1 MRLVFLNIYL
11 LFFSCIFSQNEL
23 DAIRYSRGGLNGSS
37 RFISMGGAFG
47 SIGAD
52 LSCGAFNP
60 AGLGLYRKGDLAFS
74 FGINNNRN
82 EATLNQTLTSTYQAN
97 LNINFFGIAYAV
109 KSKSDQESRHVLA
122 YTSTQLQ
129 NFNNSTIMSGYTN
142 SNSIAKDMLNLAQQQ
157 NNITNLNYSY
167 EGLAF
172 ETLLFD
178 TVNNQFISLLDNK
191 RSVKQTREINTEGF
205 QKEIN
210 LSYAYS
216 LKDKLYFGLSIGIPE
231 IEYTSTTTH
240 TESDDKDSMRI
251 GFITPTTYT
260 TSYVD
265 GLPILNSYYFDYL
278 GFNSLNYTEYFKT
291 TGSGLNLKIGTIA
304 RLNEFIRIGFYYHT
318 STTYYLTDEYYN
330 KMSVSF
336 DGQPKDPIEYKNPE
350 NGGYYKYQLTTPSK
364 FSLSTAILLKKL
376 AVIGLEYEQ
385 VKYTNAKLISD
396 PEGGFNT
403 ANNKLKN
410 NYSAGHNFR
419 IGSELNIKPIF
430 IRTGY
435 SLQGSP
441 NGLSLS
447 GNLVRHSFN
456 VGIGFRAKNN
466 LYFDLTWNRKTTSED
481 YFLFKTL
488 ASKSL
493 IKLNSTSISIT
504 IGFKF

>member
-1 MRLVFLNIYL
+1 
-11 LFFSCIFSQNEL
+11 
-23 DAIRYSRGGLNGSS
+23 
-37 RFISMGGAFG
+37 
-47 SIGAD
+47 
-52 LSCGAFNP
+52 
-60 AGLGLYRKGDLAFS
+60 
-74 FGINNNRN
+74 
-82 EATLNQTLTSTYQAN
+82 
-97 LNINFFGIAYAV
+97 
-109 KSKSDQESRHVLA
+109 
-122 YTSTQLQ
+122 
-129 NFNNSTIMSGYTN
+129 
-142 SNSIAKDMLNLAQQQ
+142 
-157 NNITNLNYSY
+157 
-167 EGLAF
+167 
-172 ETLLFD
+172 
-178 TVNNQFISLLDNK
+178 
-191 RSVKQTREINTEGF
+191 
-205 QKEIN
+205 
-210 LSYAYS
+210 
-216 LKDKLYFGLSIGIPE
+216 
-231 IEYTSTTTH
+231 
-240 TESDDKDSMRI
+240 
-251 GFITPTTYT
+251 
-260 TSYVD
+260 
-265 GLPILNSYYFDYL
+265 L

-304 RLNEFIRIGFYYHT
+304 RLNEFIRLGFYYHT

-364 FSLSTAILLKKL
+364 FSLSTAILLKKY

-385 VKYTNAKLISD
+385 VNYTNAKLISD
-396 PEGGFNT
+396 PEGEFNT

-430 IRTGY
+430 FRTGY

-466 LYFDLTWNRKTTSED
+466 LYFDLTWNRKTTAED

-488 ASKSL
+488 SSKAL
-493 IKLNSTSISIT
+493 IKSNSTSISTT

>member
-1 MRLVFLNIYL
+1 MRLVFLNIYI
-11 LFFSCIFSQNEL
+11 LFFSCIFSQNEQ

-37 RFISMGGAFG
+37 RFISMGGAFS

-210 LSYAYS
+210 LSY
-216 LKDKLYFGLSIGIPE
+216 
-231 IEYTSTTTH
+231 
-240 TESDDKDSMRI
+240 
-251 GFITPTTYT
+251 
-260 TSYVD
+260 
-265 GLPILNSYYFDYL
+265 LNFT
-278 GFNSLNYTEYFKT
+278 F
-291 TGSGLNLKIGTIA
+291 
-304 RLNEFIRIGFYYHT
+304 
-318 STTYYLTDEYYN
+318 
-330 KMSVSF
+330 
-336 DGQPKDPIEYKNPE
+336 
-350 NGGYYKYQLTTPSK
+350 
-364 FSLSTAILLKKL
+364 
-376 AVIGLEYEQ
+376 
-385 VKYTNAKLISD
+385 
-396 PEGGFNT
+396 
-403 ANNKLKN
+403 
-410 NYSAGHNFR
+410 
-419 IGSELNIKPIF
+419 
-430 IRTGY
+430 
-435 SLQGSP
+435 
-441 NGLSLS
+441 
-447 GNLVRHSFN
+447 
-456 VGIGFRAKNN
+456 
-466 LYFDLTWNRKTTSED
+466 
-481 YFLFKTL
+481 
-488 ASKSL
+488 
-493 IKLNSTSISIT
+493 
-504 IGFKF
+504 

>member
-1 MRLVFLNIYL
+1 
-11 LFFSCIFSQNEL
+11 
-23 DAIRYSRGGLNGSS
+23 
-37 RFISMGGAFG
+37 
-47 SIGAD
+47 
-52 LSCGAFNP
+52 
-60 AGLGLYRKGDLAFS
+60 
-74 FGINNNRN
+74 
-82 EATLNQTLTSTYQAN
+82 
-97 LNINFFGIAYAV
+97 
-109 KSKSDQESRHVLA
+109 
-122 YTSTQLQ
+122 
-129 NFNNSTIMSGYTN
+129 
-142 SNSIAKDMLNLAQQQ
+142 MLNLAQQQ

-231 IEYTSTTTH
+231 IEYTSTTSH
-240 TESDDKDSMRI
+240 TELDDKDSMRI
-251 GFITPTTYT
+251 GFITPTSYT

-265 GLPILNSYYFDYL
+265 GLPILNSYYYDYL

-364 FSLSTAILLKKL
+364 FSLSTAILLKKY

-385 VKYTNAKLISD
+385 VNYTNAKLISD
-396 PEGGFNT
+396 PEGEFNT

-430 IRTGY
+430 FRTGY

-466 LYFDLTWNRKTTSED
+466 LYFDLTWNRKTTTED

-488 ASKSL
+488 SSKAL
-493 IKLNSTSISIT
+493 IKLNSTSISTT